1 MDRRYDAIVVGA
13 RCAGATLAT
22 LLARAGWRVLLL
34 DRDPFPSD
42 TVSTHVMFPDTLQRL
57 DELGVMDRLKAAHDI
72 PLLQYSWRVLGH
84 EVAGEFTPVGDY
96 RRVACVRRIVLDEAL
111 VRAAADAGV
120 EFRVETEVTG
130 LLGGGTAPIRGVELE
145 TGEQIS
151 SRWVL
156 GADGRRSI
164 VARSLG
170 LRPSLEQRG
179 EMAFLL
185 AYWRGLPS
193 SDWCRI
199 DVREQSALMS
209 APCEDGLHLFALA
222 GPPEITRGSTTERER
237 RYDEGLRQFPAT
249 LNPRLLDGAERVSP
263 LVVAPETMM
272 RGYYRAAAGPGWALV
287 GDAGHFKHP
296 ATAQGIG
303 DAVQQAWWLAETLVG
318 SGDVSEYQAWRDG
331 RAEEHYDWSF
341 ELARF
346 GNGRAALYAGL
357 AADRSAGR
365 QFLDLF
371 TKRVRPS
378 EVVTSERV
386 ARWDAAWAYEDGLRT
401 VRNLVADLDPAHL
414 DTVVP
419 ACPDWT
425 VRDLLGHL
433 AGVAQDAAGGA
444 YFRGALDAWRDP
456 SLAEGRERWTA
467 GHVADRAGW
476 DLEKVLR
483 SLDEQGGRYAATL
496 RAGERLARA
505 AWSLTAPVADLAV
518 HVDDLREALQV
529 DAEVGPAVTRLGFR
543 AYRHWLH
550 ARIVERGLPALRLR
564 DGAREWV
571 LGNGEPATTVTAD
584 RHALFR
590 AIAGRRSA
598 REIRSY
604 DWRGD
609 PEPYLPVIAP
619 YPLPPD

>member
-1 MDRRYDAIVVGA
+1 
-13 RCAGATLAT
+13 
-22 LLARAGWRVLLL
+22 
-34 DRDPFPSD
+34 
-42 TVSTHVMFPDTLQRL
+42 
-57 DELGVMDRLKAAHDI
+57 
-72 PLLQYSWRVLGH
+72 
-84 EVAGEFTPVGDY
+84 
-96 RRVACVRRIVLDEAL
+96 
-111 VRAAADAGV
+111 
-120 EFRVETEVTG
+120 
-130 LLGGGTAPIRGVELE
+130 
-145 TGEQIS
+145 
-151 SRWVL
+151 
-156 GADGRRSI
+156 
-164 VARSLG
+164 
-170 LRPSLEQRG
+170 
-179 EMAFLL
+179 
-185 AYWRGLPS
+185 
-193 SDWCRI
+193 
-199 DVREQSALMS
+199 
-209 APCEDGLHLFALA
+209 
-222 GPPEITRGSTTERER
+222 
-237 RYDEGLRQFPAT
+237 
-249 LNPRLLDGAERVSP
+249 
-263 LVVAPETMM
+263 MM

-303 DAVQQAWWLAETLVG
+303 DAVQQAWWLADKLVG
-318 SGDVSEYQAWRDG
+318 SGDLSEYEAWRDG

-357 AADRSAGR
+357 AADPSAGQ

-378 EVVTSERV
+378 DVVTPDRV
-386 ARWDAAWAYEDGLRT
+386 ARWEAAWAYEDGLRT
-401 VRNLVADLDPAHL
+401 VRTLAADLDPADL
-414 DTVVP
+414 GTVVP

-433 AGVAQDAAGGA
+433 AGVAEDAVGGA

-456 SLAEGRERWTA
+456 SLANARERWTA

-483 SLDEQGGRYAATL
+483 SLDEQGGRYAAML
-496 RAGERLARA
+496 RAGDRLAGPT
-505 AWSLTAPVADLAV
+505 WSLSAPVADLAV

-529 DAEVGPAVTRLGFR
+529 DAEAGPAVTRLGFR

-550 ARIVERGLPALRLR
+550 ARIVGRGLPALRLR
-564 DGAREWV
+564 DGTREWV
-571 LGNGEPATTVTAD
+571 LGDGEPAATVTAD

-604 DWRGD
+604 DWHGD
-609 PEPYLPVIAP
+609 PEPYLPVFAP

>member
-1 MDRRYDAIVVGA
+1 MDRQYDAIVVGA

-22 LLARAGWRVLLL
+22 LLARAGWRVLLV
-34 DRDPFPSD
+34 DRDGFPSD
-42 TVSTHVMFPDTLQRL
+42 TVSTHLMFPDTLQRL
-57 DELGVMDRLKAAHDI
+57 DELGVMDRLNATHDI
-72 PLLQYSWRVLGH
+72 PLLRFSWRVLGH
-84 EVAGEFTPVGDY
+84 EVAGEFTPMGDY
-96 RRVACVRRIVLDEAL
+96 RRMACVRRIVLDEAL
-111 VRAAADAGV
+111 VRAAANAGA
-120 EFRVETEVTG
+120 ELRLQTEVTG

-151 SRWVL
+151 SRWVI
-156 GADGRRSI
+156 GADGRRST
-164 VARSLG
+164 VARRLG
-170 LRPSLEQRG
+170 LRPSLERRG

-185 AYWRGLPS
+185 SYWRGLPP
-193 SDWCRI
+193 SDWGRI
-199 DVREQSALMS
+199 DVRERSALMS

-222 GPPEITRGSTTERER
+222 GPPEITRGSTQERER
-237 RYDEGLRQFPAT
+237 RYLEGLRQFPAA
-249 LNPRLLDGAERVSP
+249 LNARLLDGAERVSP

-272 RGYYRAAAGPGWALV
+272 RGHYRAAAGPGWALV

-303 DAVQQAWWLAETLVG
+303 DAVQQAWWLAEALVG
-318 SGDVSEYQAWRDG
+318 SGDLSEYEAWRDA
-331 RAEEHYDWSF
+331 RAAEHYDWSF

-346 GNGRAALYAGL
+346 GDRRAALYAGL
-357 AADRSAGR
+357 AADPSAGQ

-378 EVVTSERV
+378 DVVTPDRV
-386 ARWDAAWAYEDGLRT
+386 ARWDAASAYEDGLRT
-401 VRNLVADLDPAHL
+401 VRTLVDDLDPAHL
-414 DTVVP
+414 TTVVP

-433 AGVAQDAAGGA
+433 AGVAEDAVGGA

-456 SLAEGRERWTA
+456 SLAGARERWTA

-483 SLDEQGGRYAATL
+483 SLDEQGGRYAAML
-496 RAGERLARA
+496 RAGERLAGPT
-505 AWSLTAPVADLAV
+505 WSLSAPVADLAV
-518 HVDDLREALQV
+518 HVDDLREALHV
-529 DAEVGPAVTRLGFR
+529 DAGAGPAVTRLGFR

-550 ARIVERGLPALRLR
+550 VRIVQRGLPALRLG
-564 DGAREWV
+564 DGTREWV
-571 LGNGEPATTVTAD
+571 LGDGEPAATLTAD

-604 DWRGD
+604 DWHGD
-609 PEPYLPVIAP
+609 PEPYLSVIAP

>member
-1 MDRRYDAIVVGA
+1 MDRQYDAIVVGA

-22 LLARAGWRVLLL
+22 LLARAGWRVLLV
-34 DRDPFPSD
+34 DRDRFPSD
-42 TVSTHVMFPDTLQRL
+42 TVSTHLMFPDTLQRL
-57 DELGVMDRLKAAHDI
+57 NELGVMDRLEATHDI
-72 PLLQYSWRVLGH
+72 PLLRFSWRVLGH

-96 RRVACVRRIVLDEAL
+96 RRLACVRRIVLDEAL
-111 VRAAADAGV
+111 VQAAEDAGA
-120 EFRVETEVTG
+120 ELRLETEVTG

-156 GADGRRSI
+156 GADGRRST
-164 VARSLG
+164 VARRLG
-170 LRPSLEQRG
+170 LRPSLERRG

-185 AYWRGLPS
+185 SYWRGLPS

-209 APCEDGLHLFALA
+209 APCEDGLHLLALA
-222 GPPEITRGSTTERER
+222 GLPEITRGSTQEREH
-237 RYDEGLRQFPAT
+237 RYNEGLRQFPAA
-249 LNPRLLDGAERVSP
+249 LNARLLDGAERVSP

-318 SGDVSEYQAWRDG
+318 AGDMSEYEAWRNG
-331 RAEEHYDWSF
+331 RAGEHYDWSF

-346 GNGRAALYAGL
+346 GDGRAALYAGL
-357 AADRSAGR
+357 AAAPLAGQ

-378 EVVTSERV
+378 DVVTPDRV

-401 VRNLVADLDPAHL
+401 VRTLVADLDPAHL
-414 DTVVP
+414 ATVVP

-433 AGVAQDAAGGA
+433 AGVAEDAVGGA

-456 SLAEGRERWTA
+456 SLANARERWTA

-483 SLDEQGGRYAATL
+483 SLDEQGGRYAAML
-496 RAGERLARA
+496 RAAERLAGP
-505 AWSLTAPVADLAV
+505 AWSLSAPVADLAV
-518 HVDDLREALQV
+518 HVDDLREALQA
-529 DAEVGPAVTRLGFR
+529 DAEAGPAVTRLGFR

-550 ARIVERGLPALRLR
+550 QRIVGHGLPALRLR
-564 DGAREWV
+564 DGTREWV
-571 LGNGEPATTVTAD
+571 LGDGEPAATLTAD